1 MGYPISVKADR
12 VNRGKMGPFNQASA
26 KQPAIFGKAL
36 AALAIVKSFALFA
49 FVFALLLLS

>member
-1 MGYPISVKADR
+1 MGRLSAELFEEDCQI
-12 VNRGKMGPFNQASA
+12 GPFNQASA

-49 FVFALLLLS
+49 LLLLS